1 MSMTMKRI
9 LSLVLCFVML
19 VGYVPAGVLARA
31 AETEIS
37 LAPVVEKAAVM
48 EQEAAAEPAETTE
61 VPVDAAAEEAAQAI
75 SYVTPEGFV
84 DAALFFSDLHTNA
97 GDYKET
103 EIKSVFGKAATDA
116 AVPFSAVVSVGDAF
130 SSNETSYKGDTSYIT
145 EDIRTAL
152 QDNTVPVYYAWSDH
166 DRGADVTNY
175 TGLVD
180 IESDEYYL
188 YFISMSDMS
197 PAERYGVPSTFKTEK
212 LTAFTETVAGL
223 DHTKPLFIASHM
235 PLHARRGDNGY
246 AKDWYKVI
254 SAAAELMDVAFFW
267 GHNHTSEKPVDQAAF
282 YVAKDGEETLA
293 VEGMSKPVIPNFTY
307 LNAGYMRGKDSV
319 RANAVT
325 AVTITEDAINY
336 TVYGAS
342 GEIDGTYALDVTVTR
357 DFAAEEENTVLYVDL
372 IEGAG
377 EVYAVG
383 ETLRYKLSASWSD
396 GNVTYVTQEDV
407 AVSAVKTA
415 AEDAITLEE
424 AMQTP
429 GTYIATVVYEGKE
442 VNFSFTVNA
451 VEDDEE
457 EETVTEELTLVIGGV
472 EQTVEAKVATEDET
486 VVAALAPLGLKAF
499 VAYDIEAELAEGET
513 AEVSI
518 PIPEDWNTENLT
530 AYYITNEGELS
541 DETFEGLYEN
551 GFFTFTVR
559 HFSKYVVGY
568 GTEETEIDV
577 PDNDTVSG
585 SDKTTTTEEKE
596 VYVLVSTPTE
606 GKQYIIV
613 SSNTAGSGYALKENT
628 TTGSSITVNAASD
641 KITAPY
647 IETKDESLMW
657 NATSGM
663 KFQSENGGYYLR
675 YNNGLTFS
683 TRNSTNWTVGSNSA
697 YTYSSNRYRYV
708 YNSNG
713 TWTTSSSWNTS
724 TDYKLYFYEKQTVEV
739 ESSTTVTGTYSID
752 GEDISLVATKD
763 VTKALKST
771 LIFAVTDAEDKKTDV
786 STTATYETKFV
797 DRSGSTVNGDPSGII
812 TKIENGEITF
822 SGKYG
827 TALVKVSYKTQFGEV
842 TDYITVEAKAP
853 YYTVELVKPVFT
865 YTEAPNV
872 TAEDVKNADAGTY
885 FYESEGEYFAATG
898 EDEEGMTYYTR
909 EITSPTAMED
919 TENWKRA
926 QGGDEHVF
934 WAVVKEHTAEH
945 PEGVD
950 IGNVPNDQL
959 VWEYNENY
967 GMLDEAT
974 GTFLFSGVY
983 GTFPVTVTY
992 LNEDGIAQDSDTVV
1006 INARASTG
1014 LTSNDSPDDFPTY
1027 PHQGAIRIDKTA
1039 EAVGTYSKTGIAK
1052 VELSMTGVPY
1062 TKNNVLDVA
1071 VMLDRSSSMTDVRI
1085 NATKAA
1091 VAAFLQTL
1099 AFNEDG
1105 TPTGNR
1111 IYIGEF
1117 LGGNPSYAGQS
1128 QHALKVNSLL
1138 VRNEEKG
1145 YQIINNQ
1152 NELEELI
1159 ANINSKFVKQG
1170 SAYGTHYE
1178 GGLQECYELLQA
1190 SKPDGNK
1197 QFCVFMSDGIPNVMK
1212 YGSGANDH
1220 ITSSNN
1226 MAAMFR
1232 GTNYNT
1238 RDTDY
1243 KYEYYSTLMKEDN
1256 VTVYSVGIGL
1266 NGTNSA
1272 LSGAT
1277 AAQCYNVGRI
1287 LLNDISGPAGET
1299 TPDTGSARSKEGKY
1313 FFDVADSNAA
1323 EDMTAV
1329 FEGISKEIRQA
1340 ATDVEVHDELG
1351 DFYSMNFAM
1360 PKDHN
1365 NDAID
1370 TGNVEQ
1376 FYIQVVEYELDPVT
1390 HERKENNVT
1399 VKEKFTFKEDGS
1411 ADAHEVD
1418 GVECS
1423 GCNHVKTT
1431 DGVITEIVGKYFTY
1445 TLGETITNV
1454 VDIGGEEDE
1463 DYVATGNKEY
1473 LTWKADKLDNHELA
1487 LQYFAHLDNS
1497 ADVLAG
1503 NQVPAGSYY
1512 TNESAYVTYTNF
1524 NGKLCEQVFPV
1535 PQMTWNGAQV
1545 TYRFYLVN
1553 DKGQPVNRTGT
1564 VVPFTEAVWVT
1575 GPYTHAVTWNDIE
1588 GTDKVFA
1595 QYILA
1600 DAQVPGV
1607 YQLYDQGAGYT
1618 VRVYQTETVD
1628 GEEGTNFNYFRISG
1642 TEPNG
1647 SKSSTTKVFNT
1658 LTGTR
1663 YDAYGIYSHKN
1674 VGTNVGEG
1682 TVNYK
1687 TDNIDY
1693 ANTTVAF
1700 AVVWT
1705 PGLTQ
1710 DAVVVDYGLDVVVN
1724 VAMNDITG
1732 TTVKGVRGDKPA
1744 AAIDTGL
1751 YRNDD
1756 LKDTAQIMSSN
1767 VYKTYQ
1773 LHAGEWVRTRSAY
1786 EGPSDAIVLPSPELP
1801 STNGYEA
1808 GAEIAVY
1815 RSNIGVYQFYKLSD
1829 SQWKYVSETKTEPS
1843 SYYTEL
1849 PEPTGTAGRTVVV
1862 RESWE
1867 LGTATVESDYEVRF
1881 SQNENM
1887 KFNEP
1892 AVVYYETQYTWL
1904 NENKEYQTD
1913 CMYSSL
1919 TVIPATNVYYE
1930 DTFFTNVV
1938 NFVKNGE
1945 KITATQ
1951 NVDRPGKALQNMPA
1965 DYDHD
1970 NVYGYD
1976 SSYDTSSQFSLD
1988 SVLKAV
1994 VSEGNSASAEFD
2006 FYGTGFDII
2015 SLTNGNSGTIS
2026 VEVTDANT
2034 GAEVKYMMVDT
2045 FFGYER
2051 VTRYIP
2057 YACEFTYSN
2066 YEKINGKWVKTN
2078 SATLTPE
2085 SISQKPT
2092 DEPETPVKPDS
2103 FIVGS
2108 GSSLG
2113 IELTGNVVTEL
2124 PDPNGNETKVVLLEK
2139 KWVKRA
2145 KSDTI
2150 QGELVEDI
2158 PAVSGIQKPTTV
2170 CMEIREWEVNTDE
2183 ADTLYQIPVI
2193 HVNDLDYGSYHVR
2206 IVCEYKDFLD
2216 HAGVGSYEMY
2226 LDAIRIY
2233 NPTGNLN
2240 DTANEAYYED
2250 GEGKPVYQELRELI
2264 LDPGEATNDEAAWDG
2279 IIFIDHKAGD
2289 ATAPYTIEDYRNFG
2303 PNNELYLDAGQAI
2316 AFELKIPANTVDV
2329 QIAMKRAGGEDIG
2342 EDEEGNEITIP
2353 ASVNAELSVFGED
2366 GAVVSESVGDI
2377 SPADS
2382 AHDRYYSLKSI
2393 VTEARK
2399 AAGSQ
2404 AVTIAVK
2411 LQNVSDVGILSITN
2425 LKFTYSKEATEAE
2438 RVIQI
2443 GMNTALAANILARM
2457 NTPVVEEVEP
2467 EVVLKADLAV
2477 SVRNKNI
2484 KVGNNVIL
2492 KATTSADV
2500 EYLTVNGQKITKFT
2514 EDKDTGKRTWS
2525 ISVKAEEEGTMEVV
2539 VAACNGDRT
2548 LQTVVETVE
2557 VTAKKNG
2564 VVQQIV
2570 GQLIGMLT
2578 R

>member
-48 EQEAAAEPAETTE
+48 EQVATAEPAETTE
-61 VPVDAAAEEAAQAI
+61 VPVEAAAEEAAQAI

-84 DAALFFSDLHTNA
+84 DAALFFSDLHTSKS
-97 GDYKET
+97 DYKET

-130 SSNETSYKGDTSYIT
+130 SSNEYSYTGYTSYIT

-197 PAERYGVPSTFKTEK
+197 PDKRYGVPSTFSEDK

-254 SAAAELMDVAFFW
+254 YAAAETMDIAFFW
-267 GHNHTSEKPVDQAAF
+267 GHNHTSEDEKDRAAF
-282 YVAKDGEETLA
+282 YVAKDGTETLD
-293 VEGMSKPVIPNFTY
+293 VEGMSKPEIPNFTY

-342 GEIDGTYALDVTVTR
+342 GEIDGTYKLNETVAR
-357 DFAAEEENTVLYVDL
+357 EFAAEEENTVLYINVT
-372 IEGAG
+372 EGDGAA
-377 EVYAVG
+377 YAVG
-383 ETLRYKLSASWSD
+383 ETLRYKLSAAWS
-396 GNVTYVTQEDV
+396 GGSVTYVTQEDV

-415 AEDAITLEE
+415 EETAITLEE

-472 EQTVEAKVATEDET
+472 EQTVEAKVATEDEA

-499 VAYDIEAELAEGET
+499 VAYDIKAELAEGET
-513 AEVSI
+513 AEISI
-518 PIPEDWNTENLT
+518 PIPEDWDTENLT

-541 DETFEGLYEN
+541 DETFEGTYAD
-551 GFFTFTVR
+551 GFYTFTVT
-559 HFSKYVVGY
+559 HFSTYVVGD
-568 GTEETEIDV
+568 GTVEVDVDETNKD
-577 PDNDTVSG
+577 DKLDTIPG
-585 SDKTTTTEEKE
+585 ETN
-596 VYVLVSTPTE
+596 VYYILDTNGLDT
-606 GKQYIIV
+606 GAQYLIA
-613 SSNTAGSGYALKENT
+613 NN
-628 TTGSSITVNAASD
+628 NAASD
-641 KITAPY
+641 TTRYLLANASNGFSATAVTIKSGNVDGNSGNETY
-647 IETKDESLMW
+647 IELEDATDELWTVSSGYNFLNGNEYLRYNRSLTTTTSANDATDWTYNNSQLSCW
-657 NATSGM
+657 NY
-663 KFQSENGGYYLR
+663 FYLR
-675 YNNGLTFS
+675 YNNGWSAS
-683 TRNSTNWTVGSNSA
+683 TTKSN
-697 YTYSSNRYRYV
+697 V
-708 YNSNG
+708 
-713 TWTTSSSWNTS
+713 
-724 TDYKLYFYEKQTVEV
+724 YFYKRTEV
-739 ESSTTVTGTYSID
+739 KTPDIVGGTYSVT
-752 GEDISLVATKD
+752 GEDVKLLTAANATANLSAPVTFTPNGGESVPVGNDKVTYKYEIVSDPEKAITSLDQT
-763 VTKALKST
+763 TG
-771 LIFAVTDAEDKKTDV
+771 AV
-786 STTATYETKFV
+786 
-797 DRSGSTVNGDPSGII
+797 
-812 TKIENGEITF
+812 TF
-822 SGKYG
+822 SGKVG
-827 TALVKVSYKTQFGEV
+827 KVLVKVTASGNHVNGGTATFECF
-842 TDYITVEAKAP
+842 DYLTIDASGP

-992 LNEDGIAQDSDTVV
+992 LNKDGIAQDSDTVV

-1014 LTSNDSPDDFPTY
+1014 LTSSDSPDDFPTY

-1062 TKNNVLDVA
+1062 TKNNTLDIVL
-1071 VMLDRSSSMTDVRI
+1071 MLDRSSSMKNNNRITNTLTAAKAFVRSI
-1085 NATKAA
+1085 ALNT
-1091 VAAFLQTL
+1091 
-1099 AFNEDG
+1099 DG
-1105 TPTGNR
+1105 TYTGNR
-1111 IYIGEF
+1111 LIVAEF
-1117 LGGNPSYAGQS
+1117 LGGNPNQTSA
-1128 QHALKVNSLL
+1128 QHALQL
-1138 VRNEEKG
+1138 NEFTDNEQDG
-1145 YQIINNQ
+1145 YQIMDSAADVDEI
-1152 NELEELI
+1152 I
-1159 ANINSKFVKQG
+1159 AALDAGFKTQTNV
-1170 SAYGTHYE
+1170 YGTDYANSLKFCHDKLAE
-1178 GGLQECYELLQA
+1178 TKA
-1190 SKPDGNK
+1190 DGNK
-1197 QFCVFMSDGIPNVMK
+1197 QFCVFMSDGIPNVYEGTSTYFKRTADDNNDNLGKPIVGMF
-1212 YGSGANDH
+1212 SG
-1220 ITSSNN
+1220 TSH
-1226 MAAMFR
+1226 
-1232 GTNYNT
+1232 NT
-1238 RDTDY
+1238 RNAATATNP
-1243 KYEYYSTLMKEDN
+1243 YEYEKWSTDMKADG
-1256 VTVYSVGIGL
+1256 VTVYTVGLGL
-1266 NGTNSA
+1266 KNTNS
-1272 LSGAT
+1272 SWNGASAT
-1277 AAQCYNVGRI
+1277 SCYNVGKI
-1287 LLNDISGPAGET
+1287 LLNDISGPANEEKNDAGT
-1299 TPDTGSARSKEGKY
+1299 AMTKIGSY
-1313 FFDVADSNAA
+1313 FFDVADNNAA
-1323 EDMTAV
+1323 SGMTAV

-1411 ADAHEVD
+1411 ADVHEVD

-1431 DGVITEIVGKYFTY
+1431 DGVITEIQGKYFTY

-1497 ADVLAG
+1497 SDVLAG

-1553 DKGQPVNRTGT
+1553 DQGQPVNRTGI

-1595 QYILA
+1595 QNILA

-1618 VRVYQTETVD
+1618 VRVYQTESVD
-1628 GEEGTNFNYFRISG
+1628 EEGTNFNYFRISG

-1647 SKSSTTKVFNT
+1647 KVSSTTKVFNT

-1663 YDAYGIYSHKN
+1663 YDAYGIYSHKG

-1732 TTVKGVRGDKPA
+1732 TTVKGVRADKPA
-1744 AAIDTGL
+1744 ATIDTGL

-1756 LKDTAQIMSSN
+1756 LKDTAQIMSST

-1773 LHAGEWVRTRSAY
+1773 LHAGEWVRTHSAY
-1786 EGPSDAIVLPSPELP
+1786 DNPDGVKVVSELP
-1801 STNGYEA
+1801 KLDDKENPYKGDKTVALYHS
-1808 GAEIAVY
+1808 
-1815 RSNIGVYQFYKLSD
+1815 SIGVFQFFTLTD

-1930 DTFFTNVV
+1930 DTFFTSLVGFAPDEN
-1938 NFVKNGE
+1938 NADLSE
-1945 KITATQ
+1945 YLQ
-1951 NVDRPGKALQNMPA
+1951 NVDRPGEALKNMPQ
-1965 DYDHD
+1965 DYDYD

-1976 SSYDTSSQFSLD
+1976 SSYDTSSQYSLD

-1994 VSEGNSASAEFD
+1994 VDANSPAAAEFD

-2015 SLTNGNSGTIS
+2015 SLTNNNSGTIS
-2026 VEVTDANT
+2026 VQVTNADT

-2045 FFGYER
+2045 FYGYKYETTY
-2051 VTRYIP
+2051 VNYT
-2057 YACEFTYSN
+2057 CEFTYTT
-2066 YEKINGKWVKTN
+2066 YKAVNGKWTK
-2078 SATLTPE
+2078 SG
-2085 SISQKPT
+2085 
-2092 DEPETPVKPDS
+2092 ETTVKP
-2103 FIVGS
+2103 GS
-2108 GSSLG
+2108 TAEVPSDC
-2113 IELTGNVVTEL
+2113 VTEL
-2124 PDPNGNETKVVLLEK
+2124 PEKVTENTEIVVLEK
-2139 KWVKRA
+2139 KWVK
-2145 KSDTI
+2145 
-2150 QGELVEDI
+2150 GEQLAEKPEKFNYELPALNNVE
-2158 PAVSGIQKPTTV
+2158 QPTTV
-2170 CMEIREWEVNTDE
+2170 CLAEKEWQFDE
-2183 ADTLYQIPVI
+2183 SSSDTLYQIPVI
-2193 HVNDLDYGSYHVR
+2193 HVNDLPYDNYHVR

-2240 DTANEAYYED
+2240 DTANKAYYED

-2264 LDPGEATNDEAAWDG
+2264 LDPSDTTNDEAAWDG

-2303 PNNELYLDAGQAI
+2303 PNNELYLDVGQAI
-2316 AFELKIPANTVDV
+2316 AFELKVPAKVRDV
-2329 QIAMKRAGGEDIG
+2329 QIAMKSAAGD
-2342 EDEEGNEITIP
+2342 
-2353 ASVNAELSVFGED
+2353 AVNAELTIMDTTGNP
-2366 GAVVSESVGDI
+2366 I
-2377 SPADS
+2377 STSTGTITDS
-2382 AHDRYYSLKSI
+2382 QSATDRYYSIGKNI
-2393 VTEARK
+2393 GIDPK
-2399 AAGSQ
+2399 ATNRQ
-2404 AVTIAVK
+2404 AFNVVLK
-2411 LQNVSDVGILSITN
+2411 LQNKATEDADIGLLSITN
-2425 LKFTYSKEATEAE
+2425 IKITFEPDVAEAD
-2438 RVIQI
+2438 RVINI

-2457 NTPVVEEVEP
+2457 NAPLVEEVEP

-2525 ISVKAEEEGTMEVV
+2525 ISVKAEEEGAMEVI